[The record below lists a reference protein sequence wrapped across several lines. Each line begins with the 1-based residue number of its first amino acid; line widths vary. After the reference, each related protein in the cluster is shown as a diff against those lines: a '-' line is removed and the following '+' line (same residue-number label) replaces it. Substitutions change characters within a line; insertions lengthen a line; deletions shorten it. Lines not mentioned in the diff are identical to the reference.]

1 MAKAKTQ
8 IHEQGQALSVYFDD
22 MLAEPQ
28 SKPAPPPEAEKNQP
42 VQTEPDITA
51 APEQA
56 AEPDT
61 PVESQSEPDALSSE
75 LITDTDKHKLLLC
88 EIGGM
93 NLAIA
98 FTAVNNIVHWPAQG
112 LSPATGQENWQ
123 LGTLTEESHVEVIDI
138 GQLQQTP
145 AADASNNAAYILL
158 VDERRYGIT
167 CDRLNGIITVDDNEI
182 SWHQDREQNPW
193 FSGVIAASLHN
204 IIDLPGLLNALARD
218 EMA

>member
-1 MAKAKTQ
+1 MAKTQ

-28 SKPAPPPEAEKNQP
+28 SKQAPPPEAEKKQP

-51 APEQA
+51 PPEQA
-56 AEPDT
+56 A
-61 PVESQSEPDALSSE
+61 EPDALSSE

-123 LGTLTEESHVEVIDI
+123 LGTLTEESHVVVIDI
-138 GQLQQTP
+138 GQLLQTT

-158 VDERRYGIT
+158 VDERRYGIA
-167 CDRLNGIITVDDNEI
+167 CDRLNGIISVDDNEI
-182 SWHQDREQNPW
+182 SWHQDRKQNPW

-204 IIDLPGLLNALARD
+204 IIDLPGLLNALVRD
-218 EMA
+218 GMA